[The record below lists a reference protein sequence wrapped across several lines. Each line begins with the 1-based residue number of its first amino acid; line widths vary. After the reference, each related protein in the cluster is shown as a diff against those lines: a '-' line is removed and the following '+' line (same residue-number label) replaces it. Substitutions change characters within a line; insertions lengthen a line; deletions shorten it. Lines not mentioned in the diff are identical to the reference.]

1 MIQTLLSSSRPRYSS
16 QLKVIVRGLDGCIY
30 LEFQQWS
37 KLYNI
42 AEPDMETTEIGGKD
56 VGNE

>member
-1 MIQTLLSSSRPRYSS
+1 MIQTLLSSSRPRYSLQS
-16 QLKVIVRGLDGCIY
+16 KVIMRGLDGCIY
-30 LEFQQWS
+30 LEFRQWS
-37 KLYNI
+37 KPYNI